1 MVSKADEFNTLEN
14 KPPEGGGL
22 NMEMVKDHEVPP
34 PLAGI
39 EGEEPAEK
47 EGAEKVATELRQGK
61 LPLPGSAFK
70 GPIRTLGLTL
80 TELTGYEGW
89 GYTEEELNDIA
100 TAWEACGIQAS
111 PLMAAIIVTV
121 GVTGGKAGGYFVY
134 RRQRASAKQAIK

>member
-1 MVSKADEFNTLEN
+1 MVSKPDEFNTLDK

-22 NMEMVKDHEVPP
+22 NMEMVTEHEVPP
-34 PLAGI
+34 PLAGV
-39 EGEEPAEK
+39 EGEKPEGEA
-47 EGAEKVATELRQGK
+47 GAEKVAQELRKGK

-89 GYTEEELNDIA
+89 GYTEEELQDIA
-100 TAWEACGIQAS
+100 TAWEACGIEAS
-111 PLMAAIIVTV
+111 PLVAAIIVTV

-134 RRQRASAKQAIK
+134 RRQRASSKQAAK

>member
-1 MVSKADEFNTLEN
+1 MANNKEEFNTLE
-14 KPPEGGGL
+14 KEPAAGGGL
-22 NMEMVKDHEVPP
+22 NFETVTEHEVPP
-34 PLAGI
+34 PLAVG
-39 EGEEPAEK
+39 EGKEPQEE
-47 EGAEKVATELRQGK
+47 EGAGKVAAELRKGK

-89 GYTEEELNDIA
+89 GYTEEELQDIA

-111 PLMAAIIVTV
+111 PMVAALIVTL

-134 RRQRASAKQAIK
+134 RRQRASTKQAVK